1 MFEREEKINDEY
13 FLRHEDTDMSK
24 FAMSLANDNYVE
36 SDWSRR
42 SIGIKTERD
51 HLALTTE
58 KAVFALK
65 SRRVEI
71 MSKEIS
77 EHIKQPLNDEE
88 LSNMI
93 EHKRRLDTARAML
106 KKKLGRV
113 I

>member
-1 MFEREEKINDEY
+1 
-13 FLRHEDTDMSK
+13 MSK